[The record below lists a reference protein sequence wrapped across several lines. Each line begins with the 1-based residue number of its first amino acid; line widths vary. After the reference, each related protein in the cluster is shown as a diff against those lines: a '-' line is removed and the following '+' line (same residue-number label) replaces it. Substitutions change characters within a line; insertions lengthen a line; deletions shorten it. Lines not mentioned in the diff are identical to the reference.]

1 MNKLGIYIHIPFCNA
16 KCSYCDFVSSV
27 CGDDVK
33 AAYFSRLRSDILEF
47 ASSGKAQD
55 KTVDSIYFGGGT
67 PTSVAEKYIAQIIDL
82 LRSGFNVASDCE
94 TTIEANPE
102 SLTSI
107 KAECYASSGIN
118 RISIGLQSAT
128 DSLLSEIG
136 RIHTVYDFIKAADIA
151 QSRFNNVSADLML
164 ALPGQ
169 TVRDV
174 EKAINLLA
182 GRQFNHISAYS
193 LKVEEGTP
201 LFSTGYQPDED
212 YAADLYS
219 LTRSML
225 EQYGYKGYEVSNFAL
240 PGYECRHNIR
250 YWMRGEY
257 LGFGVA
263 AHSFYDNERYCM
275 TSDLKAYLSGEGITE
290 KTFIQPDGE
299 EAAEET
305 AMLALRTS
313 YGLDLEKYRQTFGRD
328 LLKDRGELIEELTES
343 GYAEINNGKLKLT
356 DKGLYVMNE
365 IIVRLVL
372 LK

>member
-67 PTSVAEKYIAQIIDL
+67 PTSVAEKYIAQIMDL

-136 RIHTVYDFIKAADIA
+136 RIHTVYDFINAADIA
-151 QSRFNNVSADLML
+151 QSQFNNVSADLML

-240 PGYECRHNIR
+240 PRYECRHNMR

-343 GYAEINNGKLKLT
+343 GYVEINNGKLTLT

>member
-136 RIHTVYDFIKAADIA
+136 RHQGYRRHYKIA
-151 QSRFNNVSADLML
+151 F
-164 ALPGQ
+164 
-169 TVRDV
+169 
-174 EKAINLLA
+174 
-182 GRQFNHISAYS
+182 
-193 LKVEEGTP
+193 
-201 LFSTGYQPDED
+201 
-212 YAADLYS
+212 
-219 LTRSML
+219 
-225 EQYGYKGYEVSNFAL
+225 YG
-240 PGYECRHNIR
+240 
-250 YWMRGEY
+250 
-257 LGFGVA
+257 
-263 AHSFYDNERYCM
+263 
-275 TSDLKAYLSGEGITE
+275 
-290 KTFIQPDGE
+290 
-299 EAAEET
+299 
-305 AMLALRTS
+305 
-313 YGLDLEKYRQTFGRD
+313 
-328 LLKDRGELIEELTES
+328 
-343 GYAEINNGKLKLT
+343 
-356 DKGLYVMNE
+356 
-365 IIVRLVL
+365 
-372 LK
+372 

>member
-1 MNKLGIYIHIPFCNA
+1 MNKLGIYIHVPFCNA
-16 KCSYCDFVSSV
+16 KCSYCDFVSAV

-33 AAYFSRLRSDILEF
+33 ATYFSKLKSDIREF
-47 ASSGKAQD
+47 ISKGKAHNRI
-55 KTVDSIYFGGGT
+55 VDSIYFGGGT
-67 PTSVAEKYIAQIIDL
+67 PSSVNEKYIAEIMDL
-82 LRSGFNVASDCE
+82 LQSGFNVAADCE
-94 TTIEANPE
+94 ATIEVNPE
-102 SLTSI
+102 SLTLN
-107 KAECYASSGIN
+107 KAECYVNSGIN

-128 DSLLSEIG
+128 DTLLSAIG
-136 RIHTVYDFIKAADIA
+136 RIHTVSDFIRAADIA
-151 QSRFNNVSADLML
+151 QKLFNNVSADLML

-169 TVRDV
+169 TIRDV

-201 LFSTGYQPDED
+201 LFDTGYVPDED

-219 LTRSML
+219 LTRSLL
-225 EQYGYKGYEVSNFAL
+225 EQYGYRGYEVSNFAL
-240 PGYECRHNIR
+240 PGYECRHNMR

-263 AHSFYDNERYCM
+263 AHSFYNDERYCM
-275 TSDLKAYLSGEGITE
+275 TSDIKGYLSGEGVSERVYIP
-290 KTFIQPDGE
+290 PDSE

-313 YGLDLEKYRQTFGRD
+313 EGLDLDNYRRVFGRD
-328 LLKDRGELIEELTES
+328 IIRDRKELIKELIDSE
-343 GYAEINNGKLKLT
+343 YIQINNGKLTLT

-372 LK
+372 